1 MRGQLTMHIDIVMVS
16 VNSKKSV
23 LFVEILTLLDLSC
36 VDIHTSEMKWKKS
49 AKTFNLFH
57 IYFVACL
64 CIQCFD
70 AVGWAAERA
79 SDL

>member
-23 LFVEILTLLDLSC
+23 LFVEILTLSDLSWN
-36 VDIHTSEMKWKKS
+36 EMKWKKS